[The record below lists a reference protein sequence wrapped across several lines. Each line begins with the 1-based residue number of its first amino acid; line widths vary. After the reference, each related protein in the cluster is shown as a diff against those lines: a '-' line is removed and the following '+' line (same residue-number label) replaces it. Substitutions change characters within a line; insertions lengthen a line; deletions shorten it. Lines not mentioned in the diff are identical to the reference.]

1 LGACFYNP
9 VRIVWGP
16 GITDSISNI
25 ITDSNLG
32 VRGILVL
39 TGRKSL
45 EKSGKLGVLLNQFKK
60 TEIFLYNDIPS
71 NPEISELYNIKA
83 ETDKLNYDSIIAIG
97 GGSVLDMGKCLAAF
111 KGMHIDKYNELELS
125 IINKDYQNYDID
137 IPVVAIPTTAG
148 TGSEVT
154 SWATIWDK
162 KKCKKYSVEDE
173 RLYPGLAIIDPM
185 LTMSL
190 PLGLTASTALD
201 ALSHALEAY
210 WSKRSNEIVRIYAQK
225 SIELI
230 IKNLNNLLD
239 DLNNLDLRTKIAQGS
254 LYAGL
259 AFSNTKTTACH
270 CISYPLTAKYN
281 IPHGIAVSMTLAQ
294 FLNINR
300 EFIMDKR
307 KLLCA
312 LGIENIKEAEGVINN
327 IFIKSQIPFKL
338 SDYGVKKED
347 IGNII
352 ENSFIPDRMDNNP
365 VKITKEL
372 LKRVLEDIY

>member
-1 LGACFYNP
+1 M
-9 VRIVWGP
+9 
-16 GITDSISNI
+16 
-25 ITDSNLG
+25 
-32 VRGILVL
+32 
-39 TGRKSL
+39 
-45 EKSGKLGVLLNQFKK
+45 
-60 TEIFLYNDIPS
+60 IFL

-210 WSKRSNEIVRIYAQK
+210 WSKRSNEIVRIYAQNHRTHHK
-225 SIELI
+225 KFKQSTGRFKQSGF
-230 IKNLNNLLD
+230 KN
-239 DLNNLDLRTKIAQGS
+239 KIAQGS

-259 AFSNTKTTACH
+259 AFSNTKQLLCH
-270 CISYPLTAKYN
+270 CISYP
-281 IPHGIAVSMTLAQ
+281 
-294 FLNINR
+294 
-300 EFIMDKR
+300 
-307 KLLCA
+307 
-312 LGIENIKEAEGVINN
+312 
-327 IFIKSQIPFKL
+327 
-338 SDYGVKKED
+338 
-347 IGNII
+347 
-352 ENSFIPDRMDNNP
+352 
-365 VKITKEL
+365 
-372 LKRVLEDIY
+372 

>member
-1 LGACFYNP
+1 
-9 VRIVWGP
+9 
-16 GITDSISNI
+16 
-25 ITDSNLG
+25 
-32 VRGILVL
+32 
-39 TGRKSL
+39 
-45 EKSGKLGVLLNQFKK
+45 
-60 TEIFLYNDIPS
+60 
-71 NPEISELYNIKA
+71 
-83 ETDKLNYDSIIAIG
+83 
-97 GGSVLDMGKCLAAF
+97 
-111 KGMHIDKYNELELS
+111 
-125 IINKDYQNYDID
+125 NKDYQNYDINTP
-137 IPVVAIPTTAG
+137 IVAIPTTAG

-162 KKCKKYSVEDE
+162 NKCKKYSVEDE
-173 RLYPGLAIIDPM
+173 RLYPRLAIIDPV
-185 LTMSL
+185 LTTNL
-190 PLGLTASTALD
+190 PLKPTASTALD

-210 WSKRSNEIVRIYAQK
+210 WSKRSNEIVRLYAQK

-239 DLNNLDLRTKIAQGS
+239 DLSNQDLRTKIAQGS

-300 EFIMDKR
+300 EFIIDKR
-307 KLLCA
+307 KLLGA
-312 LGIENIKEAEGVINN
+312 FGVEKITEAEDVINN

-352 ENSFIPDRMDNNP
+352 KNSFIPDRMDNNP